1 MRPSMPVLLAVCL
14 WPSLVL
20 ADKVLSGEDAAYID
34 WSVKHC
40 GAKSTDKEHALVDQ
54 ANAKDAEGFLRK
66 YQGKDL
72 SEALSSPSKQAAL
85 CSDIKGWYGPYGSR
99 FADLLKWE
107 STPSVADTDKPAAT
121 ASGRKGRKRSSQ

>member
-1 MRPSMPVLLAVCL
+1 MRPEPRAIDVGGARCDRNMPVLLVVCL
-14 WPSLVL
+14 WPRLAL

-34 WSVKHC
+34 WSVKYC

-72 SEALSSPSKQAAL
+72 SEARSSPSKQAAL
-85 CSDIKGWYGPYGSR
+85 CSDIKGW
-99 FADLLKWE
+99 
-107 STPSVADTDKPAAT
+107 
-121 ASGRKGRKRSSQ
+121 